1 MITNAFEAAR
11 NGMRSTDSVMLAHA
25 IRDYVVHLEA
35 SGRTKGTIDCY
46 LQSLEQLAGI
56 ISCRE
61 MNAIKDIDINKAV
74 YCLSCS
80 GRTGNNL
87 LPATMNRIKS
97 VYRSFFRWSFETER
111 IQRNPARF
119 LSIGNAGSTPTV
131 PITPKEVSILLET
144 IRKSSDCNGLRDEA
158 LFALYAFTGIRRAEA
173 LALKIKDYD
182 PVRPDIL
189 LTHLKGGI
197 VRRQPVPSSLSHIL
211 DKYLANLRKK
221 RKKQN
226 SNPLFTGR
234 TSEAPMSARQ
244 AQNRFNIWKTRAG
257 IREGLTIHS
266 FRAGFANRLYEA
278 TRDIHLVARAMGHRD
293 IRSTKL
299 YIENNGSDIQ
309 DAVEKAFCAG

>member
-1 MITNAFEAAR
+1 MITNTFEAAW
-11 NGMRSTDSVMLAHA
+11 NGMRSADSIMLTQA
-25 IRDYVVHLEA
+25 IRDYVVHLKA
-35 SGRTKGTIDCY
+35 SGRAKRTIDCY

-61 MNAIKDIDINKAV
+61 MNTIKDVDINKAV
-74 YCLSCS
+74 YCLSYS

-97 VYRSFFRWSFETER
+97 VYRSFFKWSFETER

-119 LSIGNAGSTPTV
+119 LSMGNAGSTPTV
-131 PITPKEVSILLET
+131 PITQKEVSILLET
-144 IRKSSDCNGLRDEA
+144 IRKSSDYHVLRDEA
-158 LFALYAFTGIRRAEA
+158 LFALYAFTGIRRTEA

-182 PVRPDIL
+182 PAGSGIL
-189 LTHLKGGI
+189 LRHSKGGI
-197 VRRQPVPSSLSHIL
+197 VRRQPVPSSLSYIL
-211 DKYLANLRKK
+211 DKYLANLRKR
-221 RKKQN
+221 RKKYN
-226 SNPLFTGR
+226 SNPLFPGR
-234 TSEAPMSARQ
+234 ASEMPISARQ
-244 AQNRFNIWKTRAG
+244 AQNRFNTWKTRAG

-266 FRAGFANRLYEA
+266 FRAGFANQLYEA

-309 DAVEKAFCAG
+309 DAVEKAFCTG